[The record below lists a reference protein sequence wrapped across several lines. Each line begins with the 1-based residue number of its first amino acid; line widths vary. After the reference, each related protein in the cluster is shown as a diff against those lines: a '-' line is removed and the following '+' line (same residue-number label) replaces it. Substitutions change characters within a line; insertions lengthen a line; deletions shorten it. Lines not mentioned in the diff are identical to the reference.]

1 MTSAPMPVAPV
12 LPEPA
17 PEPPP
22 HPRVSSEEIAAWAL
36 VAVGFVFVMLEHL
49 VSAFVGGLV
58 LFLILDRVAQSL
70 SKRFPAAARGIAVT
84 MVTVIGVTIVGG
96 GAALGIS
103 FLRHHADRLPAMMTQ
118 MAVILQSTRAWLGD
132 WGDQIIPEVLT
143 DAENLKATVVLWLK
157 EHAMSLKATGG
168 DFSHGLVHM
177 IMGMLLAILVFFRHQ
192 RHPHERHGRLSN
204 VLTEKVARVAEAF
217 SRIATAQ
224 IKISAMNTALT
235 AIYLFGLLPLFSRRL
250 PFSTTIVLVTFVCGL
265 IPVLGNLVS
274 NSVIVILSMGVS
286 FPTAIAS
293 LVFLVLIHKL
303 EYLVN
308 SRIVGGETDSQ
319 AWEILMSI
327 VIGETAFGVAGVLMG
342 PIIYTFIK
350 RELRERGLV

>member
-1 MTSAPMPVAPV
+1 MV
-12 LPEPA
+12 
-17 PEPPP
+17 PPP
-22 HPRVSSEEIAAWAL
+22 HPQISREEIAAWL
-36 VAVGFVFVMLEHL
+36 IVAAGVVFVLVWHV

-58 LFLILDRVAQSL
+58 LFLILDRVANAL
-70 SKRFPAAARGIAVT
+70 SKRFPAAARGLAIT
-84 MVTVIGVTIVGG
+84 MVTLIAGAVVGG
-96 GAALGIS
+96 GAAMGIA
-103 FLRHHADRLPAMMTQ
+103 FLRRHADRIPAMMTQ
-118 MAVILQSTRAWLGD
+118 MAAILQSTRAWLGD
-132 WGDQIIPEVLT
+132 WGEQIIPEVLT

-157 EHAMSLKATGG
+157 EHATNVQATGG
-168 DFSHGLVHM
+168 NFSHGLVHM
-177 IMGMLLAILVFFRHQ
+177 LMGMLLAVLVFFRHQ
-192 RHPHERHGRLSN
+192 RHPHERRG
-204 VLTEKVARVAEAF
+204 VLAQALTDKVARLADAF

-235 AIYLFGLLPLFSRRL
+235 AIYLFGVLPIFSRRL

-274 NSVIVILSMGVS
+274 NTVIVILSMGVS

-293 LVFLVLIHKL
+293 LTFLVLIHKL

-308 SRIVGGETDSQ
+308 SRIVGGQTDSQ
-319 AWEILMSI
+319 AWEILLSI
-327 VIGETAFGVAGVLMG
+327 VVGETAFGVAGVVMG